1 MFAALRPHAVI
12 ASVNN
17 WERTMAMDRQWE
29 RTLEQAFDAAPQ
41 LQAFSFAVWP
51 ERVPVTPH
59 PAPCGQSACR

>member
-1 MFAALRPHAVI
+1 
-12 ASVNN
+12 
-17 WERTMAMDRQWE
+17 MDRQWE